1 MFKGQTALEYLM
13 TYGWAILIV
22 IIAIGALYA
31 LGLTKPCRW
40 VGTQIS
46 GFTGGGFEV
55 STPRFDA
62 SDKALVFDLKRI
74 GVASATLLADTTSG
88 APHIAGDGTYKGEKV
103 SLLLDTDWTAS
114 QGDSKTVNFTFV
126 TSTPTSGDC
135 YSVDATINFTEAGR
149 IFTAAGKISGTI
161 EA

>member
-1 MFKGQTALEYLM
+1 MIMSKGQTALEYLM

-62 SDKALVFDLKRI
+62 SDGQLVFDLKRI
-74 GVASATLLADTTSG
+74 GATTVNVTNATAKYLTVTSNWQVSYTAETGNTTTVTFTGLTGASA
-88 APHIAGDGTYKGEKV
+88 
-103 SLLLDTDWTAS
+103 
-114 QGDSKTVNFTFV
+114 
-126 TSTPTSGDC
+126 GDC
-135 YSVDATINFTEAGR
+135 YSVDVTVNYVETGR
-149 IFTAAGKISGTI
+149 AFTAAGKVSGTI

>member
-1 MFKGQTALEYLM
+1 MIMRKGQTALEYLM

-22 IIAIGALYA
+22 IVAIGALYA

-40 VGTQIS
+40 VGTQIT

-62 SDKALVFDLKRI
+62 SDGSLVFDLKRL
-74 GVASATLLADTTSG
+74 GASTITYNSSIAVWKGTTS
-88 APHIAGDGTYKGEKV
+88 
-103 SLLLDTDWTAS
+103 TDDPVDFNMAT
-114 QGDSKTVNFTFV
+114 GDSSTRTFSSL
-126 TSTPTSGDC
+126 TGASSGDC
-135 YSVDATINFTEAGR
+135 YSADVTITYTESGR
-149 IFTAAGKISGTI
+149 SFTALGKVSGTI